1 MPEFYLSQD
10 NISRLQHKFNLFN
23 KERRIIHEL
32 LINYE
37 ADYRQFKGNAKAR
50 REFLREKYLA
60 KAPNMSHLILNNNE
74 VLWSMDDI
82 SILLGRNLSTIM
94 RTFNKLESS
103 SDYYSRLLALREC
116 VKAKNGHDIFVYHK
130 EIFDLIIDLYED
142 EYLLRFAKPRRGD
155 INNAP
160 DFKEVK
166 KFWQYLKEQNN
177 FNKNNL
183 ISVTMPDISAMN
195 LKDIL
200 ALIWHKVF
208 NIKTGTV
215 CSVIFAVCFELTRRF
230 FGVNLWLAS
239 IPFTIFIICIILIKF
254 KISRADF
261 LSDLG
266 AGALLF
272 ALLWI
277 SGSLSVSE
285 IKQVKQE
292 LSLKPA
298 YLLNDD
304 RIYFEIAATNYKDI
318 KELFYRASPDLEFHS
333 TVTINNVGRVPNYHF
348 YSSQSSGSAE
358 FEIKYLNLN
367 NQHSK
372 VWKFNFD
379 IARERFEL
387 KKQNTLKLNN
397 PWVTARC
404 IMAEMDFIMIDI
416 SMLTF
421 SRGILKSIIYG
432 INTEPNIK
440 LDASEIDYIYNEILS
455 QPTGK
460 IKYVTSYLIF
470 TDGSSSDIRT
480 CELINYAR

>member
-230 FGVNLWLAS
+230 FGVQ
-239 IPFTIFIICIILIKF
+239 
-254 KISRADF
+254 F
-261 LSDLG
+261 L
-266 AGALLF
+266 
-272 ALLWI
+272 
-277 SGSLSVSE
+277 
-285 IKQVKQE
+285 
-292 LSLKPA
+292 
-298 YLLNDD
+298 
-304 RIYFEIAATNYKDI
+304 
-318 KELFYRASPDLEFHS
+318 
-333 TVTINNVGRVPNYHF
+333 
-348 YSSQSSGSAE
+348 
-358 FEIKYLNLN
+358 
-367 NQHSK
+367 
-372 VWKFNFD
+372 
-379 IARERFEL
+379 
-387 KKQNTLKLNN
+387 
-397 PWVTARC
+397 
-404 IMAEMDFIMIDI
+404 
-416 SMLTF
+416 
-421 SRGILKSIIYG
+421 
-432 INTEPNIK
+432 
-440 LDASEIDYIYNEILS
+440 
-455 QPTGK
+455 
-460 IKYVTSYLIF
+460 
-470 TDGSSSDIRT
+470 
-480 CELINYAR
+480 

>member
-37 ADYRQFKGNAKAR
+37 ADYRQFKGKAKAR

-60 KAPNMSHLILNNNE
+60 KAPNMSHLILNNKE

-183 ISVTMPDISAMN
+183 ISVTMTDISAMN

-215 CSVIFAVCFELTRRF
+215 CSVIFAVCFELARKF

-239 IPFTIFIICIILIKF
+239 IPFIIFIICIILIKF
-254 KISRADF
+254 KIYRPDF

-277 SGSLSVSE
+277 SGSLSVDRLNVIQNADAAPAV
-285 IKQVKQE
+285 IKAKKLTPKETVLADKYPWVLFVNQ
-292 LSLKPA
+292 SNMDGTIRLKVNNIILEHYGKACVQDVMYTTGDGEPDTSANIA
-298 YLLNDD
+298 YRNDPHTQNSVFD
-304 RIYFEIAATNYKDI
+304 YWTI
-318 KELFYRASPDLEFHS
+318 KEYPVD
-333 TVTINNVGRVPNYHF
+333 
-348 YSSQSSGSAE
+348 
-358 FEIKYLNLN
+358 
-367 NQHSK
+367 
-372 VWKFNFD
+372 
-379 IARERFEL
+379 
-387 KKQNTLKLNN
+387 
-397 PWVTARC
+397 
-404 IMAEMDFIMIDI
+404 
-416 SMLTF
+416 
-421 SRGILKSIIYG
+421 SI
-432 INTEPNIK
+432 EPNTTMTVK
-440 LDASEIDYIYNEILS
+440 S
-455 QPTGK
+455 
-460 IKYVTSYLIF
+460 YVIF
-470 TDGSSSDIRT
+470 KDGSSSDIRT
-480 CELINYAR
+480 CEFINYAR